1 MDLLVVLAT
10 SDCQDR
16 RNKKTLLLLESE
28 TIMDLDLLR
37 EPRMDTRL
45 RLKFPG
51 ASVGKERPKIFLKVV
66 EGRRDCSLRNLE
78 GRDILVSGH
87 FTP

>member
-1 MDLLVVLAT
+1 MDLF
-10 SDCQDR
+10 
-16 RNKKTLLLLESE
+16 
-28 TIMDLDLLR
+28 LLR
-37 EPRMDTRL
+37 EPRMETRL